1 MDIYSIITKTKNK
14 SALTKEEIKFL
25 VDGYVS
31 SSVTDYQMSAWL
43 MAVCINGLT
52 DTETAYLTD
61 AMLHSGDVL
70 NWDGI
75 NGITVDKHS
84 TGGVGDKTSL
94 IIAPVAAACGVYVPK
109 MSGRGLGHTG
119 GTVDKL
125 ESIPGF
131 RISVDFSTFLETVNK
146 TGFAIV
152 SQSGQLVPADKK
164 IYALRD
170 ATATVDSIP
179 LIASSIMSKK
189 LATGANCIVLDVKV
203 GSGAFMKNI
212 KDAEKLAALMVH
224 TAEKAGRK
232 CRAVLTDMNI
242 PLGCNVGN
250 ALEVIEALEIL
261 KNKSKGQ
268 LYRLCMELAAN
279 MIMLAKDISHD
290 DAYIMAEKTIYDGT
304 ALEKF
309 REFIERHGGNAD
321 IVDDYSLLP
330 QAAYSYPVKAVQNGY
345 IKSID
350 SQETGLTALMLGAGR
365 KTKEDDIDYSAGIV
379 FSKSVGD
386 YAEKGDVILTLY
398 SSKVSDFADAEK
410 RILNAI
416 TMSNDK
422 IDVNDIILE
431 II

>member
-14 SALTKEEIKFL
+14 SELSQEEIKFL
-25 VDGYVS
+25 VDGYVTS
-31 SSVTDYQMSAWL
+31 EIPDYQMSAWL

-52 DTETAYLTD
+52 DRETAYLTD
-61 AMLHSGDVL
+61 AMLHSGDTLSWERV
-70 NWDGI
+70 
-75 NGITVDKHS
+75 NGVTVDKHS

-94 IIAPVAAACGVYVPK
+94 VIAPVAAACGVYVPK

-131 RISVDFSTFLETVNK
+131 CISVDFDKFLETVNT

-152 SQSGQLVPADKK
+152 SQSGKLVPADKK

-189 LATGANCIVLDVKV
+189 LATGADCLVLDVKV
-203 GSGAFMKNI
+203 GNGAFMKNI
-212 KDAEKLAALMVH
+212 KDAEKLASLMVH
-224 TAEKAGRK
+224 TAESAGRK
-232 CRAVLTDMNI
+232 CKAILTDMNI
-242 PLGCNVGN
+242 PLGMNVGN
-250 ALEVIEALEIL
+250 ALEVIEAIEIL
-261 KNKSKGQ
+261 KNKSHDK

-279 MIMLAKDISHD
+279 MIMLAKDITHD
-290 DAYIMAEKTIYDGT
+290 EAYHMAEKTIEDGS

-309 REFIERHGGNAD
+309 REFIGRHGGNSD
-321 IVDDYSLLP
+321 IIDDYSLLP
-330 QAAYSYPVKAVQNGY
+330 QPKNSHQVKSLRSGY
-345 IKSID
+345 ISAID
-350 SQETGLTALMLGAGR
+350 SQETGLSALMLGAGR
-365 KTKEDDIDYSAGIV
+365 KTKEDSIDYSAGIV
-379 FSKSVGD
+379 FSKTVGD
-386 YAEKGDVILTLY
+386 YAEKGDVLLTLY
-398 SSKVSDFADAEK
+398 SSAVSDFSESEK

-416 TMSNDK
+416 SFSDEN
-422 IDVNDIILE
+422 IISNDIILE